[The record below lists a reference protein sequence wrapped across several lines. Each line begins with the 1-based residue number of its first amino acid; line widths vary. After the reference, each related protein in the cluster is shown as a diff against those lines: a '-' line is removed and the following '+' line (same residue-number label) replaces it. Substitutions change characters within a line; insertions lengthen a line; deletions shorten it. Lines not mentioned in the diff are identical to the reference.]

1 MRGVEIVTLSNIT
14 VAQIGESLLAIPGF
28 IPVTVCTG
36 YLAGWMTNL
45 HGFRS
50 RSMIER
56 FFWSL
61 PLSLSVSTILSVL
74 IGKFLSLAACAL
86 LFLLCTVLFLAVV
99 SLEWIK
105 ARRGGRR
112 LPIGW
117 HPLGNLALIC
127 ALAWIVVAVFSLV
140 DFQEGQRLFLNLAFY
155 DHGARVNWM
164 QSLLRTGVPPD
175 NPLYRYGHSAHLRYY
190 YFWLVDCAAV
200 AKLWHLS
207 ARAVMTASCIWSGFG
222 FAALVGLYLKHFL
235 AVGARLRSQFI
246 LAVSLVPVSGLF
258 VLVAFWKI
266 VFLHKAPPS
275 DGWSSAI
282 QIPDWPSILFFY
294 PHHLASL
301 VCTMLAFLLAW
312 LAARGNAGTRVQS
325 AALIAAALAS
335 AFGLSVYVTCAFFF
349 VVVAWAIWSFASERE
364 WQATAVLASGGA
376 GALLLLIPY
385 LLELRSS
392 QSKMHGGSVLELAVR
407 PTISTHWL
415 STLPFVGHIA
425 TRYPEASENAAR
437 TILLLPASVIEQG
450 FFLLVLA
457 IFAFPKLRRHNQLTA
472 PQRTLVVLIIAT
484 LPVMSFIRSG
494 VLSVND
500 FGIHSAM
507 FLQFPLLLLASELLM
522 SWRLQKTN
530 PSDPNLAR
538 SLPQPAAGWLRSLA
552 VLAIACGV
560 IGTSYRVLVMRLLLP
575 ISEAQAKAAR
585 GPAAAELSHVAELS
599 HKAFF
604 SYSGYEHLNASI
616 PADAI
621 VQFNASDPWI
631 FWKNVDL
638 VNVNHQVAIAANEL
652 WCGSEFGGD
661 PSGCPAMSSAIA
673 SLFEGA
679 TADQARSTCRAYGV
693 QYLVANVYDPA
704 WQDKQGWVWNLPPVV
719 ADPEFR
725 ALSCRDNKPMEENA
739 K

>member
-14 VAQIGESLLAIPGF
+14 AAQIAESLLAIPGF
-28 IPVTVCTG
+28 VPVTVCTG
-36 YLAGWMTNL
+36 YLVGWTTNL

-50 RSMIER
+50 RSMVER
-56 FFWSL
+56 IFWSL
-61 PLSLSVSTILSVL
+61 PLSLSVSTIASVL
-74 IGKFLSLAACAL
+74 VGRFLSLGAVVF
-86 LFLLCTVLFLAVV
+86 LFLLCTLLCLAIVGF
-99 SLEWIK
+99 EWIK
-105 ARRGGRR
+105 AHRDDRR

-117 HPLGNLALIC
+117 YPLGNLALLC
-127 ALAWIVVAVFSLV
+127 ALAWIAVAVISLV

-164 QSLLRTGVPPD
+164 QSLLRTGVPPN

-222 FAALVGLYLKHFL
+222 FVALVGLYLKHFL
-235 AVGARLRSQFI
+235 AVGARLRRQFI

-275 DGWSSAI
+275 DGWSSEI

-301 VCTMLAFLLAW
+301 VCTMLAFLLAR
-312 LAARGNAGTRVQS
+312 LAVRGNSDTRIQS
-325 AALIAAALAS
+325 VTLIAAALAS

-349 VVVAWAIWSFASERE
+349 VVVAWAIWSFVSERE
-364 WQATAVLASGGA
+364 WRATAMLASGGA
-376 GALLLLIPY
+376 GALVLLVPY
-385 LLELRSS
+385 LLELMSS
-392 QSKMHGGSVLELAVR
+392 QSKIHDGSVLELAVR
-407 PTISTHWL
+407 PTISTRWL
-415 STLPFVGHIA
+415 LTLPFVSEVA
-425 TRYPEASENAAR
+425 TRYREASENAAR
-437 TILLLPASVIEQG
+437 TILLLPASVIELG
-450 FFLLVLA
+450 FFLLVLVV
-457 IFAFPKLRRHNQLTA
+457 FAFPKLRRHNQLTA

-500 FGIHSAM
+500 FGIHAAM

-522 SWRLQKTN
+522 GWRLQKEN

-538 SLPQPAAGWLRSLA
+538 SLPQPAVGWLRSLA

-560 IGTSYRVLVMRLLLP
+560 IGTGYRVLVMRLLLP

-585 GPAAAELSHVAELS
+585 GRAAADLSHIAELS

-604 SYSGYEHLNASI
+604 SYSGYEHLDAAI
-616 PADAI
+616 PTDAV
-621 VQFNASDPWI
+621 VQFNAGDPWI

-638 VNVNHQVAIAANEL
+638 VNVNHQVAIAANAL
-652 WCGSEFGGD
+652 WCGSELGGD
-661 PSGCPAMSSAIA
+661 PSGCPAMSSAIGA
-673 SLFEGA
+673 LFEGA
-679 TADQARSTCRAYGV
+679 TADQARSTCRAYGI
-693 QYLVANVYDPA
+693 QYLVANIYDPA
-704 WQDKQGWVWNLPPVV
+704 WQDKRSWVWNLSPVV

-725 ALSCRDNKPMEENA
+725 ALSCGDNQPAEKSA